1 MSLKIDFLFRQKC
14 WYRELI
20 QGKVKNE
27 RIKTIEKVTRPLK
40 IMTADYYWNIK
51 MDLGK

>member
-1 MSLKIDFLFRQKC
+1 MSLKIDFL
-14 WYRELI
+14 YRNVDIELI
-20 QGKVKNE
+20 QGKMKNGS
-27 RIKTIEKVTRPLK
+27 IKTIEKVSRPLK